1 MLAGLA
7 LGVFV
12 VARHGVSGIRGI
24 LMAAGAAV
32 ALAAA
37 GAAIGKI
44 AGMGIARMRA
54 VKRCGGDHGVLR

>member
-1 MLAGLA
+1 
-7 LGVFV
+7 
-12 VARHGVSGIRGI
+12 
-24 LMAAGAAV
+24 
-32 ALAAA
+32 LAAA